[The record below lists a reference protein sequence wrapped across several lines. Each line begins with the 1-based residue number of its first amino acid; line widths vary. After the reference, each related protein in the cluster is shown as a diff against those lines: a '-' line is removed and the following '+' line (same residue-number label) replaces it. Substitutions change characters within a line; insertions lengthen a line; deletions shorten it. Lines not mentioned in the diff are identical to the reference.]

1 MIRTLR
7 AFAWLRW
14 RMLMNSLEKTGTR
27 DTLERFSL
35 AVEKLGPIIAGIL
48 MIPSAIALA
57 GLGAAAGY
65 AISGGEPSLLFETC
79 RYILLIVPVLT
90 IVGPLLL
97 PAADRNNPIRM
108 LLLPISRRTL
118 YVAQA
123 GSAFADPWI
132 LLMLPIV
139 VFLPPGLLAGG
150 GLAAALVAL
159 SGGALLVVV
168 IIGIASLG
176 ASLMHLA
183 VRDRRRGELLA
194 LVAILLIPMLSMLPG
209 LIGSG
214 RHRARKE
221 GRPPARERLAVPPAV
236 AAAGERAFA
245 LLPTELYVTA
255 TRAATRGNAAP
266 AAGALF
272 ALAAMGAL
280 LHGIGLFAFG
290 RVLDSPGST
299 GARRAV
305 PMRAAW
311 GRTLPG
317 LSPGASAVA
326 LAQLRLALRTPRGR
340 SILLSPLMMFV
351 IVAVIMRRN
360 VSGLELGMFSMQSGL
375 SLASFASFVCL
386 MSVLPIAMNQFAVDK
401 AGLTM
406 ALLSPLRDTE
416 YLAGKA
422 VGNALIAAPPALFC
436 VLAALAAFPGGP
448 AALWLAIP
456 LALLAT
462 YLLAAPAAAAFSA
475 IFPRPVDL
483 NSIGRGSN
491 AHGLSG
497 LLGMAAFLFAGV
509 PNLLIVMAATRLL
522 HRPSLAP
529 VFLLLW
535 CAVAYGL
542 SRLLFIPAVK
552 VFARRRENL
561 ALIF

>member
-1 MIRTLR
+1 MIRTLH

-14 RMLMNSLEKTGTR
+14 RMLMNSLEKTGAR

-57 GLGAAAGY
+57 GLAAAAGY

-79 RYILLIVPVLT
+79 RYLLLTVPVLT

-123 GSAFADPWI
+123 GSAFTDPWI

-139 VFLPPGLLAGG
+139 VFLPLGLLAGG
-150 GLAAALVAL
+150 GLAAALAAL

-176 ASLMHLA
+176 TSLMHLA

-194 LVAILLIPMLSMLPG
+194 LVAILLIPLLSMLPG

-214 RHRARKE
+214 PYRVRNE
-221 GRPPARERLAVPPAV
+221 GRPSARERLAAPPAV

-266 AAGALF
+266 AAAALF
-272 ALAAMGAL
+272 ALAATGAL

-299 GARRAV
+299 GARRGV

-340 SILLSPLMMFV
+340 SILLSPLIMFV
-351 IVAVIMRRN
+351 VVAVIMRRN
-360 VSGLELGMFSMQSGL
+360 VDELQLGMISMQSGL

-406 ALLSPLRDTE
+406 ALLSPLGDRE

-422 VGNALIAAPPALFC
+422 VGNALIAAPPALVC

-462 YLLAAPAAAAFSA
+462 YLLVAPAAAAFSA

-497 LLGMAAFLFAGV
+497 LLGMAAFLLAGV

-535 CAVAYGL
+535 CAVAFGL

-552 VFARRRENL
+552 VFAGRRENL